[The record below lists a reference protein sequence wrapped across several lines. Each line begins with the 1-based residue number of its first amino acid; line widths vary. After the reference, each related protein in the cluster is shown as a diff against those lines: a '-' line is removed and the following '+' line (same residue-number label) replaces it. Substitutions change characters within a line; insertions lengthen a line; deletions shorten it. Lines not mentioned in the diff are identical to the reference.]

1 MITYIIR
8 RMLLMLPT
16 LLGITIMVFLIA
28 RLAPGRPGQL
38 AGEGGSMSAEQAKA
52 LAEWYEKR
60 YGLDLP
66 LHEQYLRWLK
76 SMFLRDVLADAWFDA
91 GDGTLQPVMT
101 FRRAP
106 SEYFARLDD
115 GSWWLVTGLTVT
127 GAPHAA
133 DDPDFLARAR
143 ASDLENQPQAREGY
157 DTPVHVD
164 ADGEWRGIES
174 LDDVAGDLL
183 IRASSL
189 QPVITDARAWF
200 SRQGQG
206 VPLYADREQPG
217 RFLFQS
223 DGSWFAVTPDAPP
236 ERWGVLGVDDPK
248 LRTLLGDALSA
259 LPKQMSDY
267 VIPRHVVASGAV
279 SPLPA
284 DFAPG
289 ALPQFTVPVSATA
302 PAGVWSVPPH
312 QGQGQAIMLYQQK
325 DPEPVLLVQSGGVWK
340 RLVSGTR
347 VESPTAAEI
356 ADGDPRLAAVR
367 AASPNV
373 GASAEGAT
381 SRRQVVLEGVLEQY
395 NLGGVDPLRD
405 LRAYQQPQRIFEVT
419 LGESSQSKL
428 TILQEIKNRLP
439 ITLLINVIAF
449 PVIYAV
455 SIPLGMLMAVRRGRA
470 FDTGANIVL
479 LGLWSIPS
487 VLAATLLIIYTARGG
502 LGVEWF
508 PNNGLTTVG
517 SDTWRFW
524 GGTAPDATG
533 QVVYEPG
540 YLPDLLWH
548 LVLPVLCI
556 VYGSFAYLS
565 KQMRASMLDNLSMD
579 YVRTA
584 RAKGVANRDII
595 FRHAF
600 ANGLLPLITI
610 VATLLPAMIAGS
622 VIIEQIFNIQGMGL
636 LFFRAVQN
644 RDYDVVQTV
653 TLLSGLLNLTG
664 LLLADI
670 CYAVADPRITF
681 K

>member
-28 RLAPGRPGQL
+28 RLAPGRPGQM

-76 SMFLRDVLADAWFDA
+76 SMFLRDVLTDAWFDA
-91 GDGTLQPVMT
+91 GEGTLQPVMT

-106 SEYFARLDD
+106 TEYFARLDD

-127 GAPHAA
+127 GPARAA
-133 DDPDFLARAR
+133 DDPSFLADVRV
-143 ASDLENQPQAREGY
+143 SDLELQPKAREQY
-157 DTPVHVD
+157 DTPVHVEAVGD
-164 ADGEWRGIES
+164 WRRIES
-174 LDDVAGDLL
+174 LDGVEDGLL
-183 IRASSL
+183 IRASLL
-189 QPVITDARAWF
+189 QPVMTDARAWF

-206 VPLYADREQPG
+206 VPLHADGTQPG
-217 RFLFQS
+217 RFVFQA
-223 DGSWFAVTPDAPP
+223 DGKWFAVAPDAPP

-248 LRTLLGDALSA
+248 LRTLLGDALGT
-259 LPKQMSDY
+259 LPKQMNDY

-279 SPLPA
+279 SALPP

-289 ALPQFTVPVSATA
+289 ALPQFTVPVSAMA
-302 PAGVWSVPPH
+302 PAGVWASPPD
-312 QGQGQAIMLYQQK
+312 QASGRAVMLYQQK
-325 DPEPVLLVQSGGVWK
+325 DPKPVLLVQSGGTWK

-347 VESPTAAEI
+347 VEVPSASEVAETDARLGSARSAAPG
-356 ADGDPRLAAVR
+356 A
-367 AASPNV
+367 
-373 GASAEGAT
+373 GASADGAT
-381 SRRQVVLEGVLEQY
+381 SRRQVVIDGVLEPY
-395 NLGGVDPLRD
+395 DFAGVDPLRD

-449 PVIYAV
+449 PIIYAV
-455 SIPLGMLMAVRRGRA
+455 SIPLGMLMAVRRGKA

-487 VLAATLLIIYTARGG
+487 VLAATLLIIYSARGG

-508 PNNGLTTVG
+508 PSNSLTTVG

-524 GGTAPDATG
+524 GGWAPDATG
-533 QVVYEPG
+533 QPIYEPG